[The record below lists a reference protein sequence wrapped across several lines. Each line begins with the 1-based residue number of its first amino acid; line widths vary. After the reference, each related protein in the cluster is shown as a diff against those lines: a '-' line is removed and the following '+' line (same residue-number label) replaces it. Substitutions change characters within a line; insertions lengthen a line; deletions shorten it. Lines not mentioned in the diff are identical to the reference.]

1 MAHLP
6 RCDYVAPSN
15 TKACPVSESAPGR
28 RRRRVRR
35 LAMAMEGSH
44 MTRNPTRLLP
54 HVAATL
60 LIFSGFPDPTLAQ
73 TVSFIARGDFK
84 VGTHPHWM
92 AATDFNGD
100 WRPDLATANSDT
112 NNVSVLLGN
121 GDGTFQAAPTLVAG
135 SRPESVAVGDIN
147 RDGVPDLAVANSGS
161 SDVSVLL
168 GNGDGTFQAARAFA
182 VAGTTAAAVAV
193 ADLDG
198 DGRPDLAMAHA
209 GVVSVLLGNGDGTFQ
224 AARAFATAGTSPHSI
239 TVADLNGDGRPDL
252 AVANVG
258 SLQTPGQIPGNVSVL
273 LGDGAGTVQEAR
285 TFDGGSTPAAV
296 SVADLNGAGRPDL
309 AVANFGS
316 IGSTAQPGNA
326 AVLLG
331 NGDGS
336 FQSAGFFVTG
346 GTHPHAVAV
355 SVVDGDGIPDLLVSN
370 SGSYTVAVLR
380 GIGNGTFQEARTFFA
395 GSGPASIAVRDFNGD
410 GRPDLAVSNEFSHNV
425 ALLLGIGDGTFRE
438 APTFAVGTKPSF
450 VVVGDF
456 NRDTVPDLAV
466 ANFVSNDISVL
477 LGVGD
482 GTFQKG
488 RNFTTTGANPAFV
501 TVGDVNGD
509 GMLDL
514 AVANAADTS
523 PGAGPGNVAVLLGA
537 GDGTFQGA
545 RTFDAGTTPTFVAV
559 GHVNVDGR
567 LDVPVANVGSN
578 T

>member
-60 LIFSGFPDPTLAQ
+60 LILSGFPDPTLAQ

-92 AATDFNGD
+92 AASDFNGD
-100 WRPDLATANSDT
+100 GRPDLATANSDS

-168 GNGDGTFQAARAFA
+168 GNGDGTFQAPRTFDAGRA
-182 VAGTTAAAVAV
+182 
-193 ADLDG
+193 
-198 DGRPDLAMAHA
+198 PIS
-209 GVVSVLLGNGDGTFQ
+209 VS
-224 AARAFATAGTSPHSI
+224 
-239 TVADLNGDGRPDL
+239 VADLNGDGRPDL
-252 AVANVG
+252 AVANYG
-258 SLQTPGQIPGNVSVL
+258 SV
-273 LGDGAGTVQEAR
+273 D
-285 TFDGGSTPAAV
+285 
-296 SVADLNGAGRPDL
+296 
-309 AVANFGS
+309 
-316 IGSTAQPGNA
+316 STAQPGNV

-331 NGDGS
+331 NGDGG
-336 FQSAGFFVTG
+336 FQSAVFFVTG

-425 ALLLGIGDGTFRE
+425 ALLLGIGDGTFR
-438 APTFAVGTKPSF
+438 
-450 VVVGDF
+450 
-456 NRDTVPDLAV
+456 
-466 ANFVSNDISVL
+466 
-477 LGVGD
+477 
-482 GTFQKG
+482 
-488 RNFTTTGANPAFV
+488 
-501 TVGDVNGD
+501 
-509 GMLDL
+509 
-514 AVANAADTS
+514 
-523 PGAGPGNVAVLLGA
+523 
-537 GDGTFQGA
+537 
-545 RTFDAGTTPTFVAV
+545 
-559 GHVNVDGR
+559 
-567 LDVPVANVGSN
+567 
-578 T
+578 